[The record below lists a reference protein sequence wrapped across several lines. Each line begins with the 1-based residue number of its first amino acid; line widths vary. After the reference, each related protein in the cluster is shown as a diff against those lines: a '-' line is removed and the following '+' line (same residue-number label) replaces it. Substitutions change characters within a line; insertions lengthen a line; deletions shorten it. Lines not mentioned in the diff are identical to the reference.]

1 MTMLVIQMETE
12 DNLDELVQIVFSKP
26 AQAPKSIQLQLDD
39 TTYDTSVIPEIF
51 TEIAKRGT
59 KRLFGVD
66 VMQMTE
72 TQTDILEEYMQSMGV
87 TMRVTC
93 NFGERSPFEVLAANG
108 HVHNIQVVFD
118 WLS

>member
-1 MTMLVIQMETE
+1 MIVMQMETE

-26 AQAPKSIQLQLDD
+26 AQAPKTIQLQLDE
-39 TTYDTSVIPEIF
+39 TTDDASVIPEIF
-51 TEIAKRGT
+51 TQIAERGT
-59 KRLFGVD
+59 RRLFGID

-72 TQTDILEEYMQSMGV
+72 KQTKILEGYMQSMGV

-93 NFGERSPFEVLAANG
+93 NFGPKSPFEVLAANG
-108 HVHNIQVVFD
+108 QVYNIQVLFD